1 MAEKK
6 KSFSRSPSSSVPPG
20 RLVSRKIPSQN
31 IVSRLIARELYG
43 TTYRYNKNYLL
54 SRRVTSM
61 FTIFRRNSL
70 NTIRGFHLNIVP
82 NYTLVNVE
90 KVRECS
96 GQCGRTKISPY
107 PLAALLPEEVQ
118 P

>member
-1 MAEKK
+1 
-6 KSFSRSPSSSVPPG
+6 
-20 RLVSRKIPSQN
+20 
-31 IVSRLIARELYG
+31 
-43 TTYRYNKNYLL
+43 
-54 SRRVTSM
+54 M

>member
-1 MAEKK
+1 
-6 KSFSRSPSSSVPPG
+6 
-20 RLVSRKIPSQN
+20 
-31 IVSRLIARELYG
+31 
-43 TTYRYNKNYLL
+43 
-54 SRRVTSM
+54 M

-90 KVRECS
+90 KVRESS
-96 GQCGRTKISPY
+96 GQAGRTNISLY
-107 PLAALLPEEVQ
+107 SLAALLPEEVQ